1 MKFEPTDHPH
11 RRYNPLIQ
19 QWVLVSPHRAKR
31 PWQGQQDEP
40 DRTLRAPHDPDCFLC
55 AGNTR
60 VIGDGFQRPD
70 RRGADRDHSAAARS
84 GRADLLARLG
94 ADLDKL
100 AVHDV
105 FRDTFGP
112 HWLKGAGA
120 DVQRDEG
127 LCNARGGEP
136 V

>member
-1 MKFEPTDHPH
+1 MQFEPTDHPH

-60 VIGDGFQRPD
+60 VTGDKNPD
-70 RRGADRDHSAAARS
+70 YQETSS
-84 GRADLLARLG
+84 LPTTL
-94 ADLDKL
+94 
-100 AVHDV
+100 
-105 FRDTFGP
+105 P
-112 HWLKGAGA
+112 
-120 DVQRDEG
+120 
-127 LCNARGGEP
+127 P
-136 V
+136 